1 MSMSSILDRKKEKKP
16 KDVDA
21 SFGSG
26 GLFTSSSQEQR
37 RYVFICGWVGGG
49 VYVSSLC
56 SLIYV
61 IMFFSTTLPL
71 TNPLSLPPS
80 LPPSP

>member
-1 MSMSSILDRKKEKKP
+1 MSSILDRKTEKKP

-37 RYVFICGWVGGG
+37 RYDGEGGRGVVGREGEG
-49 VYVSSLC
+49 RRDEVG
-56 SLIYV
+56 
-61 IMFFSTTLPL
+61 FWRRG
-71 TNPLSLPPS
+71 LSR
-80 LPPSP
+80 